1 MNKKF
6 STLMA
11 LALLAGSLPVA
22 AQVCPQDGEIPYRTR
37 MVNAASLDAGFQ
49 NVYEINE
56 DYWYQLQVDA
66 ASANTDPS
74 ATGVYVLTAERDY
87 STGKVYL
94 TYRKVEDAALTHSL
108 WKIVKSPVEVNG
120 RRFYFEN
127 KETGFKLTFD
137 HQNAL
142 QVKGGTVTI
151 APNNAN
157 ANWEFLKDGLMD
169 GCNSWWDLYTTDTQS
184 SKFEYSRV
192 YSYFH
197 NADSVMY
204 LASADKLGVTMAD
217 KERAGVE
224 GSYQNSNV
232 VVVVKDS
239 KANAGD
245 YANKA
250 KLALKVKP
258 VMAGAKVLSAAEI
271 NTMIDAD
278 GSLLSFGANNSNHIK
293 WYDEWDDTINGK
305 NVGNETKFTLLKPDT
320 KEALAVYDNP
330 FDVTFVAESS
340 PYKDNLDRTKYD
352 AAVNSGLKNTIDENV
367 FAGYDILLREK
378 NPVEVNGD
386 EWYKYL
392 TVSEYLYDGI
402 PEGTYS
408 PLRVE
413 TNWYAKIKYA
423 IDANSDPANNT
434 RVYTKT
440 AEGSTANFPDPLE
453 ARYHWKVTYYPS
465 QDSVV
470 FEPLNAS
477 RMSHYEYGKKLPF
490 EKTHL
495 ANAWTNDYVNT
506 VNEAKAYDKYF
517 VEDDLDATNNH
528 TYNYMY
534 NKAAGVPV
542 ALSAVHFAIGGDETA
557 FVTVSVPHD
566 GNGNPIEATLGKY
579 AAECKFSNTGYPTF
593 SQGPNAANNPAY
605 VTNVLPGVEAKEEYH
620 ANMRLLVRFNH
631 TYTPLI
637 RGTQENGVY
646 FINLVTGI
654 ANNKYTE
661 KRVNGSY
668 LVADMAGH
676 VVYDVLDKGE
686 QDFTH
691 MPATQWVVERYG
703 CEEKGGVNENTV
715 PTVRIYNREFTNLAF
730 EGQLYVDKD
739 DKENFYIINH
749 RRYSWNHNNEEVSNH
764 HLDTK
769 FSCSDTIKFTKI
781 EANTLGYLNL
791 DSIARMDKFYQL
803 QHIYDKNGGLM
814 LGTDETNV
822 LKLMES
828 ETVGFEF
835 FSVKVPDFTQRT
847 YKELNQATGEI
858 ETKDGYLYDAILTDS
873 VKYGKTSD
881 KAQAPQLYKSFYKI
895 KVKDK
900 NQIDNDHLFIAFDNQ
915 HNYVIANEADIAA
928 GKNGLAFAVFQ
939 VKENNCINGLHY
951 YALVNTTNYDFYPT
965 FVNKDIK
972 VVKNLR
978 KSTDSE
984 GREFFFLSAK
994 ETGDASK
1001 NIVFDEDKDQI
1012 VFAVRNDRQFTGKLG
1027 ISAINRTAKLDD
1039 LCGTISDV
1047 FAVVAGDRPVYAT
1060 IANEFVNNDKKAL
1073 DIYTIERQ
1081 GNESLFEDSSSKEA
1095 QHWGMNYLGAENMS
1109 KPTKNEGFYIDA
1121 VAKSMG
1127 TRMPQYLLAV
1137 AADSVPAYTYCNVTI
1152 DDRVNHGIN
1161 HPCGHGEWFPGYV
1174 EGRFLINFNDSVQS
1188 ALIDKVT
1195 NADKFKSDNY
1205 TRLGFVEAVHRGDNL
1220 YVLKY
1225 PYTLE
1230 SIKLVSTDKSEN
1242 GKKYI
1247 NPLYLSEDSLGKVYD
1262 IVPLDGKHN
1271 NAVFSFRNTGD
1282 DEGSFL
1288 IESNDSANKDGK
1300 PHQEFSGVGSF
1311 AGAWIKIHNNVPVLA
1326 KYYNKDGNHNTGDYT
1341 DDWVAAGD
1349 KTDDN
1354 ITGEFINQGARFL
1367 FRGIDKDSEATA
1379 NEEIAT
1385 SSVIVAGVDG
1395 AVVVKGAEGKNVIV
1409 STILGK
1415 VVANET
1421 VSSDNATIAAP
1432 QGVVVV
1438 SVDGE
1443 SFKVVVK

>member
-11 LALLAGSLPVA
+11 LALLAGSFPVA

-37 MVNAASLDAGFQ
+37 MVNAAAFDEGFSG
-49 NVYEINE
+49 VKEINE
-56 DYWYQLQVDA
+56 NYWYQLEVDYT
-66 ASANTDPS
+66 SANAS
-74 ATGVYVLTAERDY
+74 EQASGKYVLTAERDY

-142 QVKGGTVTI
+142 QVNSSGAVDPAAK
-151 APNNAN
+151 AN
-157 ANWEFLKDGLMD
+157 ANWKFLQDGLMD

-184 SKFEYSRV
+184 SEFDYSRV

-204 LASADKLGVTMAD
+204 LASADKLSSITITDSD
-217 KERAGVE
+217 KKRAGVDKNL
-224 GSYQNSNV
+224 YDNSNV

-245 YANKA
+245 YAQKA
-250 KLALKVKP
+250 NLALKIKP
-258 VMAGAKVLSAAEI
+258 VVAGAKVLSAAEI

-278 GSLLSFGANNSNHIK
+278 GSFLSFPGWIRNYS
-293 WYDEWDDTINGK
+293 EWADAENGDK
-305 NVGNETKFTLLKPDT
+305 KGNKAKFTVINPETGAALNLATNPLGNTFEAENSPYYDLLKR
-320 KEALAVYDNP
+320 ENYAASASWSGSNNP
-330 FDVTFVAESS
+330 AN
-340 PYKDNLDRTKYD
+340 YY
-352 AAVNSGLKNTIDENV
+352 
-367 FAGYDILLREK
+367 AGYDVLLKVKDPKEINGEK
-378 NPVEVNGD
+378 
-386 EWYKYL
+386 YYQYL
-392 TVSEYLYDGI
+392 TVSEKMYDGI
-402 PEGTYS
+402 AIGNYTGLEVKTDYYAYIDYDGTQGS
-408 PLRVE
+408 SNVDK
-413 TNWYAKIKYA
+413 NK
-423 IDANSDPANNT
+423 
-434 RVYTKT
+434 RVYINKADKSVDTP
-440 AEGSTANFPDPLE
+440 NWPDALE
-453 ARYHWKVTYYPS
+453 ARYHWKVTYYPTN
-465 QDSVV
+465 DSLV

-477 RMSHYEYGKKLPF
+477 RMSQAEYSENLNI
-490 EKTHL
+490 ENTHL
-495 ANAWTNDYVNT
+495 ANASSEYYFNT
-506 VNEAKAYDKYF
+506 VNEGLDYVSGWETNPNAK
-517 VEDDLDATNNH
+517 N
-528 TYNYMY
+528 YNAMY
-534 NKAAGVPV
+534 EKAEGVPV
-542 ALSAVHFAIGGDETA
+542 ALYAMNFSDPADNKAVL
-557 FVTVSVPHD
+557 TVGVAD
-566 GNGNPIEATLGKY
+566 GKGVDATNSDY
-579 AAECKFSNTGYPTF
+579 AAVCKFNKTVYETKTG
-593 SQGPNAANNPAY
+593 AAQTNPAY
-605 VTNVLPGVEAKEEYH
+605 VTNGTVDYQAAMNLRVKFDH
-620 ANMRLLVRFNH
+620 D
-631 TYTPLI
+631 YTALI
-637 RGTQENGVY
+637 RGSQENGVY
-646 FINLVTGI
+646 FVNLVTGV
-654 ANNKYTE
+654 NSNKYTE

-676 VVYDVLDKGE
+676 VVYDVLDEGE

-703 CEEKGGVNENTV
+703 CEETGGVNVNEA
-715 PTVRIYNREFTNLAF
+715 PTVRVYNREFRDLAF

-739 DKENFYIINH
+739 NKDNFYIINH
-749 RRYSWNHNNEEVSNH
+749 RDYSWNNNNEEVSNH

-791 DSIARMDKFYQL
+791 DSVARAENYYQL
-803 QHIYDKNGGLM
+803 QHIYNKNGGLM

-822 LKLMES
+822 LKLMET

-835 FSVKVPDFTQRT
+835 FTVKVPDFSQLT
-847 YKELNQATGEI
+847 YEEFNTATGKTEVKKGNMY
-858 ETKDGYLYDAILTDS
+858 TATLSDS
-873 VKYGKTSD
+873 VKYGLTSE
-881 KAQAPQLYKSFYKI
+881 KANAPQLYKSFYKI

-915 HNYVIANEADIAA
+915 HNYVIAKESDIAA
-928 GKNGLAFAVFQ
+928 GKDGLAFAVFQ

-951 YALVNTTNYDFYPT
+951 YALVNTTNYDFYYT
-965 FVNKDIK
+965 FANKDLK
-972 VVKNLR
+972 VVNNLR
-978 KSTDSE
+978 KGYTPELGDFYFLKKGDNYKVSE
-984 GREFFFLSAK
+984 GEYTAYNEK
-994 ETGDASK
+994 DG
-1001 NIVFDEDKDQI
+1001 DQI
-1012 VFAVRNDRQFTGKLG
+1012 VFTLKNDNQFTGKLG
-1027 ISAINRTAKLDD
+1027 ISSVNMTAKFDD

-1047 FAVVAGDRPVYAT
+1047 FAVVSASRPVYAT
-1060 IANEFVNNDKKAL
+1060 LADEYVNNSNKAIDL
-1073 DIYTIERQ
+1073 RTIERQ
-1081 GNESLFEDSSSKEA
+1081 GNESLFEDSSSNEA
-1095 QHWGMNYLGAENMS
+1095 KRWSMNYLGAENMTL
-1109 KPTKNEGFYIDA
+1109 PTNNEGFYVDA
-1121 VAKSMG
+1121 VAKSMN

-1161 HPCGHGEWFPGYV
+1161 HSCGHGEWFPGYV
-1174 EGRFLINFNDSVQS
+1174 EGRFLVNFNDSIQS

-1205 TRLGFVEAVHRGDNL
+1205 TRLGFVEAVHRGDSL

-1230 SIKLVSTDKSEN
+1230 SIKEASKDASEN
-1242 GKKYI
+1242 GKMYI
-1247 NPLYLSEDSLGKVYD
+1247 NPLFLSEDSLGKVYD

-1282 DEGSFL
+1282 AEGSFL
-1288 IESNDSANKDGK
+1288 IESNDAANKDGK
-1300 PHQEFSGVGSF
+1300 PYSLYSAVGSY

-1326 KYYNKDGNHNTGDYT
+1326 KYYNDNGSHNTGDFT
-1341 DDWVAAGD
+1341 DDWVAQGD

-1354 ITGEFINQGARFL
+1354 TTGEFINQGARFV
-1367 FRGIDKDSEATA
+1367 FNAIDKDSQATA
-1379 NEEIAT
+1379 NETIAA
-1385 SSVIVAGVDG
+1385 SSVIVAGQDG

-1415 VVANET
+1415 VVANEVLT
-1421 VSSDNATIAAP
+1421 SDNAQIAAP

>member
-37 MVNAASLDAGFQ
+37 MVNAAALDNGFSG
-49 NVYEINE
+49 VKEINE
-56 DYWYQLQVDA
+56 NYWYQLQVEVDD
-66 ASANTDPS
+66 SNLDKGS
-74 ATGVYVLTAERDY
+74 IHVLTAERDY

-94 TYRKVEDAALTHSL
+94 TYRKVEDAVLTHSL
-108 WKIVKSPVEVNG
+108 WRIKKNPVEVNG
-120 RRFYFEN
+120 RRFSFVN
-127 KETGFKLTFD
+127 KETGFELTFD

-142 QVKGGTVTI
+142 QVNTSGVVDPAAK
-151 APNNAN
+151 AN
-157 ANWEFLKDGLMD
+157 ANWKFLQDGLMD

-184 SKFEYSRV
+184 SEFDYSRV

-204 LASADKLGVTMAD
+204 LASAAKLSSVSIDLAD
-217 KERAGVE
+217 KARAGVST
-224 GSYQNSNV
+224 SYDNSNV

-245 YANKA
+245 YAKNA
-250 KLALKVKP
+250 NLALKVKP
-258 VMAGAKVLSAAEI
+258 VVAGAKVLSAAEI

-278 GSLLSFGANNSNHIK
+278 GSFLSFPGWIRNYSKWTDAVAGDKKGDEAKFTVINPETGAALNLATNPLGNTFEAENSPYYDLLKRENYDGATTAWTGTNSNA
-293 WYDEWDDTINGK
+293 Y
-305 NVGNETKFTLLKPDT
+305 
-320 KEALAVYDNP
+320 
-330 FDVTFVAESS
+330 
-340 PYKDNLDRTKYD
+340 
-352 AAVNSGLKNTIDENV
+352 
-367 FAGYDILLREK
+367 AGYDVLLKVKDPKEI
-378 NPVEVNGD
+378 NGD
-386 EWYKYL
+386 KYYQYL
-392 TVSEYLYDGI
+392 TVSEKMYDGI
-402 PEGTYS
+402 AIGNYTGLEVKTDY
-408 PLRVE
+408 
-413 TNWYAKIKYA
+413 YAY
-423 IDANSDPANNT
+423 IDYDGSQGSSNVDKNK
-434 RVYTKT
+434 RVYIDKAAKSGDTP
-440 AEGSTANFPDPLE
+440 NWPDALE
-453 ARYHWKVTYYPS
+453 ARYHWKVTYYPTN
-465 QDSVV
+465 DSLV

-477 RMSHYEYGKKLPF
+477 RMSQAEYSENLNI
-490 EKTHL
+490 ENTHL
-495 ANAWTNDYVNT
+495 ANASSEYYFNT
-506 VNEAKAYDKYF
+506 VNEGLDYVSGWESDPNNNNFNAMYEKA
-517 VEDDLDATNNH
+517 E
-528 TYNYMY
+528 
-534 NKAAGVPV
+534 GVPV
-542 ALSAVHFAIGGDETA
+542 ALYAMNFSDPADNKAVL
-557 FVTVSVPHD
+557 TVGVAD
-566 GNGNPIEATLGKY
+566 GKGVDATNPDY
-579 AAECKFSNTGYPTF
+579 AAACKFDGTAYQTKTGGAKT
-593 SQGPNAANNPAY
+593 NPAY
-605 VTNVLPGVEAKEEYH
+605 VTNGKVDYQADMNLRVK
-620 ANMRLLVRFNH
+620 FNH
-631 TYTPLI
+631 DYTALI
-637 RGTQENGVY
+637 RATQENGVY
-646 FINLVTGI
+646 FVNLVTGI
-654 ANNKYTE
+654 NSNKYTE

-676 VVYDVLDKGE
+676 VVYDVLDEGE

-703 CEEKGGVNENTV
+703 CDETEGVNVNEA
-715 PTVRIYNREFTNLAF
+715 PTVRIYNREFEDLAF

-739 DKENFYIINH
+739 NKDNFYIINH
-749 RRYSWNHNNEEVSNH
+749 KEYSWNNNNEEVSNH
-764 HLDTK
+764 HAYDW

-791 DSIARMDKFYQL
+791 NEEDRQEKFYQF

-835 FSVKVPDFTQRT
+835 FSVKVPDFTQQT
-847 YKELNQATGEI
+847 YEELNQATGEI
-858 ETKDGYLYDAILTDS
+858 ETKDGYLYDATLSDS
-873 VKYGKTSD
+873 VKYGKTSV
-881 KAQAPQLYKSFYKI
+881 KADAPQLYKSFYKV

-965 FVNKDIK
+965 FVNQDVK

-978 KSTDSE
+978 KAKDTNGFD
-984 GREFFFLSAK
+984 FYFLSAK

-1001 NIVFDEDKDQI
+1001 PIAFEEGKDQI

-1047 FAVVAGDRPVYAT
+1047 FAVVAGDRPLYAT
-1060 IANEFVNNDKKAL
+1060 IADEYVNNDKKAL
-1073 DIYTIERQ
+1073 DIRTIERQ
-1081 GNESLFEDSSSKEA
+1081 GDESLFEDSSSKEA
-1095 QHWGMNYLGAENMS
+1095 QRWGMNYLGAENMS
-1109 KPTKNEGFYIDA
+1109 KPTSNEGFYIDA

-1161 HPCGHGEWFPGYV
+1161 HSCGHGEWFPGYV

-1205 TRLGFVEAVHRGDNL
+1205 TRLGFVEAVHRGDSL

-1225 PYTLE
+1225 PYTLA
-1230 SIKLVSTDKSEN
+1230 SIKEEAKDGS
-1242 GKKYI
+1242 GKLFI
-1247 NPLYLSEDSLGKVYD
+1247 NPLFLSEDSLGKVYD

-1282 DEGSFL
+1282 AEGENGESSFL
-1288 IESNDSANKDGK
+1288 IESNDAPNKADGT
-1300 PHQEFSGVGSF
+1300 PQSYYSGVGSF

-1326 KYYNKDGNHNTGDYT
+1326 KYYSENGNHNTGDFT
-1341 DDWVAAGD
+1341 DDWVQQGD
-1349 KTDDN
+1349 ITEDN
-1354 ITGEFINQGARFL
+1354 TTGEFINQGARFT
-1367 FRGIDKDSEATA
+1367 FNDINKDSEATA

-1385 SSVIVAGVDG
+1385 SSVVVAGTNG

-1415 VVANET
+1415 VVANEV

-1432 QGVVVV
+1432 AGVVVV

>member
-22 AQVCPQDGEIPYRTR
+22 AQYCPQDGEIPYHTR

-49 NVYEINE
+49 NVYEING
-56 DYWYQLQVDA
+56 DYWYQLQVEPT
-66 ASANTDPS
+66 SANDIE
-74 ATGVYVLTAERDY
+74 AAKGDVYVLTAERDY

-204 LASADKLGVTMAD
+204 LASAGKLGVTMTG

-278 GSLLSFGANNSNHIK
+278 GSFLSFGANGSNHIK
-293 WYDEWDDTINGK
+293 KYDEWKDAIDGNAGK
-305 NVGNETKFTLLKPDT
+305 ETKFTLLKPDT
-320 KEALAVYDNP
+320 KEALTVYENP
-330 FDVTFVAESS
+330 FDVTFVAEES
-340 PYKDNLDRTKYD
+340 PYEENLDRANYGEAVDGLDAIVENKY
-352 AAVNSGLKNTIDENV
+352 
-367 FAGYDILLREK
+367 AGYDILLREK
-378 NPVEVNGD
+378 EPVKVNGE
-386 EWYKYL
+386 EWFKYL

-408 PLRVE
+408 PLKII
-413 TNWYAKIKYA
+413 TDWYAKIAYKEFGG
-423 IDANSDPANNT
+423 DPANNKRT
-434 RVYTKT
+434 YTQRAKGT
-440 AEGSTANFPDPLE
+440 TNNYPDPLE

-477 RMSHYEYGKKLPF
+477 RMSHAEYGGKLPF

-495 ANAWTNDYVNT
+495 ANAWTSDYVNT
-506 VNEAKAYDKYF
+506 VNSAKAYDGSYNGQK
-517 VEDDLDATNNH
+517 E
-528 TYNYMY
+528 YNYMY
-534 NKAAGVPV
+534 NKAVGVPV
-542 ALSAVHFAIGGDETA
+542 ALSAVNFAIGGDETA

-566 GNGNPIEATLGKY
+566 GNGNPIEAALDKY
-579 AAECKFSNTGYPTF
+579 AAKCKFSNTGYPTF

-631 TYTPLI
+631 KYTPLI

-646 FINLVTGI
+646 FVNLVTGI
-654 ANNKYTE
+654 NSNKYTE

-676 VVYDVLDKGE
+676 VVYDVLDEGE

-703 CEEKGGVNENTV
+703 CDETEGVNVNEA
-715 PTVRIYNREFTNLAF
+715 PTVRIYNREFEDLAF

-749 RRYSWNHNNEEVSNH
+749 RRYSRNHNNEEVSNH

-791 DSIARMDKFYQL
+791 NEEDRQEKFYQF

-835 FSVKVPDFTQRT
+835 FSVKVPDFTAAT
-847 YKELNQATGEI
+847 YSVMNSATGAI
-858 ETKDGYLYDAILTDS
+858 EEKKGNLFTAILSDS
-873 VKYGKTSD
+873 VKYGKASD

-900 NQIDNDHLFIAFDNQ
+900 NQIDNDHLFIALDNQ

-951 YALVNTTNYDFYPT
+951 YALVNTTNYDFHYT
-965 FVNKDIK
+965 FADKDLKVVNNLRYDVEKDIYFLKKGDDNK
-972 VVKNLR
+972 V
-978 KSTDSE
+978 SGESFSYAD
-984 GREFFFLSAK
+984 
-994 ETGDASK
+994 GDR
-1001 NIVFDEDKDQI
+1001 I
-1012 VFAVRNDRQFTGKLG
+1012 VFAKKNDRQFTGKLG

-1047 FAVVAGDRPVYAT
+1047 FAVVSTDRPLYAT
-1060 IANEFVNNDKKAL
+1060 IASEYVNNNKKAIDL
-1073 DIYTIERQ
+1073 RTIERQ

-1095 QHWGMNYLGAENMS
+1095 QRWSMNYLGAENMS
-1109 KPTKNEGFYIDA
+1109 KPTKNEGFYVDA

-1137 AADSVPAYTYCNVTI
+1137 AADSVPAYTYCDCDIHDVK
-1152 DDRVNHGIN
+1152 HGIN
-1161 HPCGHGEWFPGYV
+1161 SDCAHSEAYAGYV
-1174 EGRFLINFNDSVQS
+1174 SGRFLVNFNDSVQ
-1188 ALIDKVT
+1188 AAKIDKVT
-1195 NADKFKSDNY
+1195 NADKFTSDNY
-1205 TRLGFVEAVHRGDNL
+1205 TRLGFVEAVHRGDYL
-1220 YVLKY
+1220 YVLKA
-1225 PYTLE
+1225 PYTLDM
-1230 SIKLVSTDKSEN
+1230 IKEEAQDGSGMKI
-1242 GKKYI
+1242 I

-1282 DEGSFL
+1282 DEGENGESSFL

-1300 PHQEFSGVGSF
+1300 PYSEFSGVGSF

-1354 ITGEFINQGARFL
+1354 VTGEFINQGARFT
-1367 FRGIDKDSEATA
+1367 FNDINKDSEATA

>member
-22 AQVCPQDGEIPYRTR
+22 AQYCPQDGEIPYHTR

-49 NVYEINE
+49 NVYEING
-56 DYWYQLQVDA
+56 DYWYQLQVEPT
-66 ASANTDPS
+66 SANDIE
-74 ATGVYVLTAERDY
+74 AAKEDVYVLTAERDY

-184 SKFEYSRV
+184 SEFKYSRV

-204 LASADKLGVTMAD
+204 LASAAKLSSVSIDLAD
-217 KERAGVE
+217 KAKAGVST
-224 GSYQNSNV
+224 SYDNSNV

-245 YANKA
+245 YAKNA
-250 KLALKVKP
+250 NLALKVKP
-258 VMAGAKVLSAAEI
+258 VVAGAKVLSAAEI

-278 GSLLSFGANNSNHIK
+278 GSFLSFPGWIRNYSKWTDAVAGDKKGDEAKFTVINPETGAALNLATNPLGNTFEAENSPYYDLLKRENYDGATTAWTGTNSNA
-293 WYDEWDDTINGK
+293 Y
-305 NVGNETKFTLLKPDT
+305 
-320 KEALAVYDNP
+320 
-330 FDVTFVAESS
+330 
-340 PYKDNLDRTKYD
+340 
-352 AAVNSGLKNTIDENV
+352 
-367 FAGYDILLREK
+367 AGYDVLLKVKDPKEI
-378 NPVEVNGD
+378 NGD
-386 EWYKYL
+386 KYYQYL
-392 TVSEYLYDGI
+392 TVSEKMYDGI
-402 PEGTYS
+402 AIGNYTGLEVKTDY
-408 PLRVE
+408 
-413 TNWYAKIKYA
+413 YAY
-423 IDANSDPANNT
+423 IDYDGSQGSSNVDKNK
-434 RVYTKT
+434 RVYIDKAAKSGDTP
-440 AEGSTANFPDPLE
+440 NWPDALE
-453 ARYHWKVTYYPS
+453 ARYHWKVTYYPTN
-465 QDSVV
+465 DSLV

-477 RMSHYEYGKKLPF
+477 RMSQPEYSNGLKI
-490 EKTHL
+490 ENTHL
-495 ANAWTNDYVNT
+495 ANASSAYYYNTINEGKDYEGTWETNP
-506 VNEAKAYDKYF
+506 NEFNAMYEKAVD
-517 VEDDLDATNNH
+517 
-528 TYNYMY
+528 
-534 NKAAGVPV
+534 VPV
-542 ALSAVHFAIGGDETA
+542 ALYAMNFSDPADNKAVL
-557 FVTVSVPHD
+557 TVGVAD
-566 GNGNPIEATLGKY
+566 GKGVDATNRGY
-579 AAECKFSNTGYPTF
+579 AAACKFDGTAYQTKTGGAKT
-593 SQGPNAANNPAY
+593 NPAY
-605 VTNVLPGVEAKEEYH
+605 VTNGEVDYQADMNLRVK
-620 ANMRLLVRFNH
+620 FNH
-631 TYTPLI
+631 DYTALI

-646 FINLVTGI
+646 FVNLVTGI
-654 ANNKYTE
+654 NSNKYTE

-676 VVYDVLDKGE
+676 VVYDVLDEGE

-703 CEEKGGVNENTV
+703 CDETEGVNVNEA
-715 PTVRIYNREFTNLAF
+715 PTVRIYNREFEDLAF

-739 DKENFYIINH
+739 NKDNFYIINH
-749 RRYSWNHNNEEVSNH
+749 QDYSRNNDDEEVSNH
-764 HLDTK
+764 HLDTQ

-781 EANTLGYLNL
+781 VANTLGYLNL
-791 DSIARMDKFYQL
+791 DSIARMEKFYQF

-835 FSVKVPDFTQRT
+835 FSVKVPDFTAAT
-847 YKELNQATGEI
+847 YSVMNSATGAI
-858 ETKDGYLYDAILTDS
+858 EEKKGNLFTAILSDS
-873 VKYGKTSD
+873 VKYGKASD

-900 NQIDNDHLFIAFDNQ
+900 NQIDNDHLFIALDNQ

-951 YALVNTTNYDFYPT
+951 YALVNTTNYDFHYT
-965 FVNKDIK
+965 FADKDLK
-972 VVKNLR
+972 VVNNLR
-978 KSTDSE
+978 YDVE
-984 GREFFFLSAK
+984 NDIYFLK
-994 ETGDASK
+994 KGDDNKVSGESFSYADGDR
-1001 NIVFDEDKDQI
+1001 IVFMKK
-1012 VFAVRNDRQFTGKLG
+1012 NDRQFTGKLG

-1047 FAVVAGDRPVYAT
+1047 FAVVSTDRPLYAT
-1060 IANEFVNNDKKAL
+1060 IASEYVNKDKKAL

-1095 QHWGMNYLGAENMS
+1095 QRWGMNYLGAENMN
-1109 KPTKNEGFYIDA
+1109 KPTKNEGFYVDA

-1161 HPCGHGEWFPGYV
+1161 HSCGHGEWFPGYV
-1174 EGRFLINFNDSVQS
+1174 EGRFLINFNDSVQ
-1188 ALIDKVT
+1188 AAKIDKVT

-1205 TRLGFVEAVHRGDNL
+1205 TRLGFVEAVHRGDSL

-1225 PYTLE
+1225 PYTLD

-1247 NPLYLSEDSLGKVYD
+1247 DPTKLAEDQKGKIYD

-1300 PHQEFSGVGSF
+1300 PHSEFSGIGSF

-1326 KYYNKDGNHNTGDYT
+1326 KYYNNDGNHNTGDFT

-1354 ITGEFINQGARFL
+1354 VTGEFINQGARFK
-1367 FRGIDKDSEATA
+1367 FKDIDKDSGATA

-1415 VVANET
+1415 VVANEVLT
-1421 VSSDNATIAAP
+1421 SDNATIAAP

>member
-22 AQVCPQDGEIPYRTR
+22 AQDCPQDGEIPYRTR

-142 QVKGGTVTI
+142 QVKGGTVSI
-151 APNNAN
+151 AANKAN
-157 ANWEFLKDGLMD
+157 ANWEFLEDGLMD

-192 YSYFH
+192 YSYFL

-204 LASADKLGVTMAD
+204 LASADKLGVTMTG

-239 KANAGD
+239 KTNAGD

-250 KLALKVKP
+250 ELALKVKP
-258 VMAGAKVLSAAEI
+258 VIAGAKVLSAAEI

-278 GSLLSFGANNSNHIK
+278 GSFLSFGANASNHIK
-293 WYDEWDDTINGK
+293 LYDEWADAANEKNRGK
-305 NVGNETKFTLLKPDT
+305 ETKFTLLKPDT

-330 FDVTFVAESS
+330 FDVTFVAEES
-340 PYKDNLDRTKYD
+340 PYEKNLNRANYGT
-352 AAVNSGLKNTIDENV
+352 AADGLDVIVKNQY
-367 FAGYDILLREK
+367 AGYDILLREK
-378 NPVEVNGD
+378 DPVKVNGE
-386 EWYKYL
+386 EWFKYL

-408 PLRVE
+408 PLKII
-413 TNWYAKIKYA
+413 TDWYAKIAYK
-423 IDANSDPANNT
+423 NFGGDPADNKRT
-434 RVYTKT
+434 YTQK
-440 AEGSTANFPDPLE
+440 AEGTANKYPDPLE

-477 RMSHYEYGKKLPF
+477 RMSHAEYGGKLPF

-495 ANAWTNDYVNT
+495 ANAWTSNYVNT
-506 VNEAKAYDKYF
+506 VNSAKAYDISYSGQK
-517 VEDDLDATNNH
+517 E
-528 TYNYMY
+528 YNYMY

-542 ALSAVHFAIGGDETA
+542 ALSAVNFAIGGDETA

-566 GNGNPIEATLGKY
+566 GNGNPIEAALEKY
-579 AAECKFSNTGYPTF
+579 AAKCKFSNTGYATF

-605 VTNVLPGVEAKEEYH
+605 VTNVLPGVEDKEEYH

-646 FINLVTGI
+646 FVNLVTGI
-654 ANNKYTE
+654 NSNKYTE

-676 VVYDVLDKGE
+676 VVYDVLDEGE

-703 CEEKGGVNENTV
+703 CEETEGVNVNEA

-739 DKENFYIINH
+739 NKDNFYIINH
-749 RRYSWNHNNEEVSNH
+749 ERYSENHNNEEVSNH
-764 HLDTK
+764 HLDKK

-791 DSIARMDKFYQL
+791 NEEDRQEKFYQF

-835 FSVKVPDFTQRT
+835 FSVKVPDFTAAT
-847 YKELNQATGEI
+847 YSVMNPATGAIKEKKGNLF
-858 ETKDGYLYDAILTDS
+858 TAILSDS
-873 VKYGKTSD
+873 VKYGKASD

-951 YALVNTTNYDFYPT
+951 YALVNTTNYDFHYT
-965 FVNKDIK
+965 FADKGLKVVNNLRYDAGKDIYFLKKGDDNK
-972 VVKNLR
+972 VSDVSFSYAN
-978 KSTDSE
+978 
-984 GREFFFLSAK
+984 G
-994 ETGDASK
+994 
-1001 NIVFDEDKDQI
+1001 DQI
-1012 VFAVRNDRQFTGKLG
+1012 VFAKKDDRQFTGKLG

-1047 FAVVAGDRPVYAT
+1047 FAVVSTDRPLYAT
-1060 IANEFVNNDKKAL
+1060 IASEYVNNNKKAIDL
-1073 DIYTIERQ
+1073 RTIERQ

-1095 QHWGMNYLGAENMS
+1095 QRWSMNYLGAENMS
-1109 KPTKNEGFYIDA
+1109 KPTKNEGFYVDFVQA
-1121 VAKSMG
+1121 SKDS
-1127 TRMPQYLLAV
+1127 RMPQYMFVV
-1137 AADSVPAYTYCNVTI
+1137 AADSVPAYTYCDCDIHDVK
-1152 DDRVNHGIN
+1152 HGIN
-1161 HPCGHGEWFPGYV
+1161 SDCGHSENYAGYV
-1174 EGRFLINFNDSVQS
+1174 AGRFLVNFNDSVK
-1188 ALIDKVT
+1188 AAIDKLIPGV
-1195 NADKFKSDNY
+1195 DKFAFDNY

-1220 YVLKY
+1220 YVLKA

-1230 SIKLVSTDKSEN
+1230 SLKEAFVDPADN
-1242 GKKYI
+1242 GKMFI

-1271 NAVFSFRNTGD
+1271 NVAFALRNTED
-1282 DEGSFL
+1282 AEGSFV
-1288 IESNDSANKDGK
+1288 IESNDMYNNPKTGLPQSKYSK
-1300 PHQEFSGVGSF
+1300 IGSF

-1326 KYYNKDGNHNTGDYT
+1326 KFYDKNGDHNTGDTT
-1341 DDWVAAGD
+1341 DSWLNMGDWAPVANGD
-1349 KTDDN
+1349 
-1354 ITGEFINQGARFL
+1354 EVINQAARFT
-1367 FRGIDKDSEATA
+1367 FNAIDKDANATA
-1379 NEEIAT
+1379 NETISAGN
-1385 SSVIVAGVDG
+1385 VVVAGTNG

-1415 VVANET
+1415 VVANEV

>member
-22 AQVCPQDGEIPYRTR
+22 AQYCPQDGEIPYHTR

-49 NVYEINE
+49 NVYEING
-56 DYWYQLQVDA
+56 DYWYQLQVEPT
-66 ASANTDPS
+66 SANDIE
-74 ATGVYVLTAERDY
+74 AAKGDVYVLTAERDY

-204 LASADKLGVTMAD
+204 LASAGKLGVTMTG

-278 GSLLSFGANNSNHIK
+278 GSFLSFGANGSNHIK
-293 WYDEWDDTINGK
+293 KYDEWKDAIDGNAGK
-305 NVGNETKFTLLKPDT
+305 ETKFTLLKPDT
-320 KEALAVYDNP
+320 KEALTVYENP
-330 FDVTFVAESS
+330 FDVTFVAEES
-340 PYKDNLDRTKYD
+340 PYEENLDRANYGEAVDGLDAIVENKY
-352 AAVNSGLKNTIDENV
+352 
-367 FAGYDILLREK
+367 AGYDILLREK
-378 NPVEVNGD
+378 EPVKVNGE
-386 EWYKYL
+386 EWFKYL

-408 PLRVE
+408 PLKII
-413 TNWYAKIKYA
+413 TDWYAKIAYKEFGG
-423 IDANSDPANNT
+423 DPANNKRT
-434 RVYTKT
+434 YTQRAKGT
-440 AEGSTANFPDPLE
+440 TNNYPDPLE

-477 RMSHYEYGKKLPF
+477 RMSHAEYGGKLPF

-495 ANAWTNDYVNT
+495 ANAWTSDYVNT
-506 VNEAKAYDKYF
+506 VNSAKAYDGSYNGQK
-517 VEDDLDATNNH
+517 E
-528 TYNYMY
+528 YNYMY
-534 NKAAGVPV
+534 NKAVGVPV
-542 ALSAVHFAIGGDETA
+542 ALSAVNFAIGGDETA

-566 GNGNPIEATLGKY
+566 GNGNPIEAALDKY
-579 AAECKFSNTGYPTF
+579 AAKCKFSNTGYPTF

-631 TYTPLI
+631 KYTPLI

-646 FINLVTGI
+646 FVNLVTGI
-654 ANNKYTE
+654 NSNKYTE

-676 VVYDVLDKGE
+676 VVYDVLDEGE

-703 CEEKGGVNENTV
+703 CDETEGVNVNEA
-715 PTVRIYNREFTNLAF
+715 PTVRIYNREFEDLAF

-749 RRYSWNHNNEEVSNH
+749 RRYSRNHNNEEVSNH

-791 DSIARMDKFYQL
+791 NEEDRQEKFYQF

-835 FSVKVPDFTQRT
+835 FSVKVPDFTAAT
-847 YKELNQATGEI
+847 YSVMNSATGAI
-858 ETKDGYLYDAILTDS
+858 EEKKGNLFTAILSDS
-873 VKYGKTSD
+873 VKYGKASD

-900 NQIDNDHLFIAFDNQ
+900 NQIDNDHLFIALDNQ

-951 YALVNTTNYDFYPT
+951 YALVNTTNYDFHYT
-965 FVNKDIK
+965 FADKDLKVVNNLRYDVEKDIYFLKKGDDNK
-972 VVKNLR
+972 V
-978 KSTDSE
+978 SGESFSYAD
-984 GREFFFLSAK
+984 
-994 ETGDASK
+994 GDR
-1001 NIVFDEDKDQI
+1001 I
-1012 VFAVRNDRQFTGKLG
+1012 VFAKKNDRQFTGKLG

-1047 FAVVAGDRPVYAT
+1047 FAVVSTDRPLYAT
-1060 IANEFVNNDKKAL
+1060 IASEYVNNNKKAIDL
-1073 DIYTIERQ
+1073 RTIERQ

-1095 QHWGMNYLGAENMS
+1095 QRWSMNYLGAENMS
-1109 KPTKNEGFYIDA
+1109 KPTKNEGFYVDA

-1137 AADSVPAYTYCNVTI
+1137 AADSVPAYTYCDCDIHDVK
-1152 DDRVNHGIN
+1152 HGIN
-1161 HPCGHGEWFPGYV
+1161 SDCAHSEAYAGYV
-1174 EGRFLINFNDSVQS
+1174 SGRFLVNFNDSVQ
-1188 ALIDKVT
+1188 AAKIDKVT
-1195 NADKFKSDNY
+1195 NADKFTSDNY
-1205 TRLGFVEAVHRGDNL
+1205 TRLGFVEAVHRGDYL
-1220 YVLKY
+1220 YVLKA
-1225 PYTLE
+1225 PYTLDM
-1230 SIKLVSTDKSEN
+1230 IKEEAQDGSGMKI
-1242 GKKYI
+1242 I

-1282 DEGSFL
+1282 DEGENGESSFL

-1300 PHQEFSGVGSF
+1300 PYSEFSGVGSF

-1354 ITGEFINQGARFL
+1354 VTGEFINQGARFT
-1367 FRGIDKDSEATA
+1367 FNDINKDSEATA

-1415 VVANET
+1415 VVANEV

>member
-37 MVNAASLDAGFQ
+37 MVNAAAFDEGFSG
-49 NVYEINE
+49 VKEINE
-56 DYWYQLQVDA
+56 NYWYQLEVDY
-66 ASANTDPS
+66 ASANASDQ
-74 ATGVYVLTAERDY
+74 ATGNYVLTAERDY

-94 TYRKVEDAALTHSL
+94 TYRKVEDAVLTHSL

-184 SKFEYSRV
+184 SEFDYSRV

-204 LASADKLGVTMAD
+204 LASADKLSSITITDSD
-217 KERAGVE
+217 KKRAGVDKNL
-224 GSYQNSNV
+224 YDNSNV

-245 YANKA
+245 YAKNA
-250 KLALKVKP
+250 NLALKVKP
-258 VMAGAKVLSAAEI
+258 VVAGAKVLSAAEI

-278 GSLLSFGANNSNHIK
+278 GSFLSFPGWIRNYS
-293 WYDEWDDTINGK
+293 EWADAENGDK
-305 NVGNETKFTLLKPDT
+305 KGNKAKFTVINPET
-320 KEALAVYDNP
+320 GAALNLATNP
-330 FDVTFVAESS
+330 LGNTFVAENS
-340 PYKDNLDRTKYD
+340 PYYD
-352 AAVNSGLKNTIDENV
+352 LLKRENYGV
-367 FAGYDILLREK
+367 AKSWSATNPNAYAGYDVLLKVKDPKEINGEK
-378 NPVEVNGD
+378 
-386 EWYKYL
+386 YYQYL
-392 TVSEYLYDGI
+392 TVSEKMYDGI
-402 PEGTYS
+402 DNGNYTGLEVKTDYYAYIDFATASGGTY
-408 PLRVE
+408 
-413 TNWYAKIKYA
+413 
-423 IDANSDPANNT
+423 ANNK
-434 RVYTKT
+434 RVYVKESQVSPETP
-440 AEGSTANFPDPLE
+440 NWPDALE
-453 ARYHWKVTYYPS
+453 SRYHWKVTYYPTN
-465 QDSVV
+465 DSLV

-477 RMSHYEYGKKLPF
+477 RMNQSEYSQKLNI
-490 EKTHL
+490 ENTHL
-495 ANAWTNDYVNT
+495 ANAESQYYYNT
-506 VNEAKAYDKYF
+506 VNEGTAYPKGTS
-517 VEDDLDATNNH
+517 ASGIQ
-528 TYNYMY
+528 YNAMY
-534 NKAAGVPV
+534 NKAEYVPV
-542 ALSAVHFAIGGDETA
+542 ALFAMNFSAVGDDKSLLTIGAAEGNKVEAGNPNYGAVCKFDET
-557 FVTVSVPHD
+557 TYQTKT
-566 GNGNPIEATLGKY
+566 NGLATK
-579 AAECKFSNTGYPTF
+579 
-593 SQGPNAANNPAY
+593 NNPAY
-605 VTNVLPGVEAKEEYH
+605 VTNGTVDYQADMNLRVKFDH
-620 ANMRLLVRFNH
+620 D
-631 TYTPLI
+631 YTALI

-646 FINLVTGI
+646 FVNLVTGI
-654 ANNKYTE
+654 NSNKYTE

-676 VVYDVLDKGE
+676 VVYDVLDEGE

-703 CEEKGGVNENTV
+703 CEETEGVNVNEA
-715 PTVRIYNREFTNLAF
+715 PTVRIYNREFKNLAF

-739 DKENFYIINH
+739 NKDNFYIINH
-749 RRYSWNHNNEEVSNH
+749 RDYSKNNNNEEVSNH
-764 HLDTK
+764 HLDKK

-791 DSIARMDKFYQL
+791 DSVARAENYYQL
-803 QHIYDKNGGLM
+803 QHIYNKNGGLM

-822 LKLMES
+822 LKLMET

-835 FSVKVPDFTQRT
+835 FTVKVPDFTQLT
-847 YKELNQATGEI
+847 YEKINTATGKTEVKKGNMY
-858 ETKDGYLYDAILTDS
+858 TATLSDS
-873 VKYGKTSD
+873 VKYGLTSE
-881 KAQAPQLYKSFYKI
+881 KANAPQLYKSFYKI

-915 HNYVIANEADIAA
+915 HNYVIAKESDIAA
-928 GKNGLAFAVFQ
+928 GKDGLAFAVFQ
-939 VKENNCINGLHY
+939 VKENNCIDGLHY
-951 YALVNTTNYDFYPT
+951 YALVNTTNYDFYYT
-965 FVNKDIK
+965 FANKDLK
-972 VVKNLR
+972 VVNNLR
-978 KSTDSE
+978 KGYSSELGDFYFLKNGDNYKVSE
-984 GREFFFLSAK
+984 GEYTDYSEK
-994 ETGDASK
+994 DG
-1001 NIVFDEDKDQI
+1001 DQI
-1012 VFAVRNDRQFTGKLG
+1012 VFTKKNDRQFTGKLG
-1027 ISAINRTAKLDD
+1027 ISSVNMTAKFDD

-1047 FAVVAGDRPVYAT
+1047 FAVVSASRPVYAT
-1060 IANEFVNNDKKAL
+1060 LADEYVNKDKKAL

-1095 QHWGMNYLGAENMS
+1095 QRWGMNYLGAENMN
-1109 KPTKNEGFYIDA
+1109 KPTKNEGFYVDA
-1121 VAKSMG
+1121 VAKSMN

-1161 HPCGHGEWFPGYV
+1161 HSCGHGEWFPGYV
-1174 EGRFLINFNDSVQS
+1174 EGRFLVNFNDSVQS

-1225 PYTLE
+1225 PYTLA
-1230 SIKLVSTDKSEN
+1230 SIKEEAKDGS
-1242 GKKYI
+1242 GKLFI
-1247 NPLYLSEDSLGKVYD
+1247 NPLFLSEDSLGKVYD

-1354 ITGEFINQGARFL
+1354 VTGEFINQGARFL
-1367 FRGIDKDSEATA
+1367 FRDIDKDSGATA

-1385 SSVIVAGVDG
+1385 SSVVVAGTNG

>member
-22 AQVCPQDGEIPYRTR
+22 AQYCPQDGEIPYHTR

-49 NVYEINE
+49 NVYEING
-56 DYWYQLQVDA
+56 DYWYQLQVEPT
-66 ASANTDPS
+66 SANDIE
-74 ATGVYVLTAERDY
+74 AAKGDVYVLTAERDY

-204 LASADKLGVTMAD
+204 LASAGKLGVTMTG

-278 GSLLSFGANNSNHIK
+278 GSFLSFGANGSNHIK
-293 WYDEWDDTINGK
+293 KYDEWKDAIDGNAGK
-305 NVGNETKFTLLKPDT
+305 ETKFTLLKPDT
-320 KEALAVYDNP
+320 KEALTVYENP
-330 FDVTFVAESS
+330 FDVTFVAEES
-340 PYKDNLDRTKYD
+340 PYEENLDRANYGEAVDGLDAIVENKY
-352 AAVNSGLKNTIDENV
+352 
-367 FAGYDILLREK
+367 AGYDILLREK
-378 NPVEVNGD
+378 EPVKVNGE
-386 EWYKYL
+386 EWFKYL

-408 PLRVE
+408 PLKII
-413 TNWYAKIKYA
+413 TDWYAKIAYKEFGG
-423 IDANSDPANNT
+423 DPANNKRT
-434 RVYTKT
+434 YTQRAKGT
-440 AEGSTANFPDPLE
+440 TNNYPDPLE

-477 RMSHYEYGKKLPF
+477 RMSHAEYGGKLPF

-495 ANAWTNDYVNT
+495 ANAWTSDYVNT
-506 VNEAKAYDKYF
+506 VNSAKAYDSSYNGQK
-517 VEDDLDATNNH
+517 E
-528 TYNYMY
+528 YNYMY
-534 NKAAGVPV
+534 NKAVGVPV
-542 ALSAVHFAIGGDETA
+542 ALSAVNFAIGGDETA

-566 GNGNPIEATLGKY
+566 GNGNPIEAALDKY
-579 AAECKFSNTGYPTF
+579 AAKCKFSNTGYPTF

-631 TYTPLI
+631 KYTPLI

-646 FINLVTGI
+646 FVNLVTGI
-654 ANNKYTE
+654 NSNKYTE

-676 VVYDVLDKGE
+676 VVYDVLDEGE

-703 CEEKGGVNENTV
+703 CDETEGVNVNEA
-715 PTVRIYNREFTNLAF
+715 PTVRIYNREFEDLAF

-739 DKENFYIINH
+739 NKDNFYIINH
-749 RRYSWNHNNEEVSNH
+749 QDYSRNNINEEVSNH
-764 HLDTK
+764 HLDTQ

-781 EANTLGYLNL
+781 VANTLGYLNL
-791 DSIARMDKFYQL
+791 DSIARMEKFYQF

-835 FSVKVPDFTQRT
+835 FSVKVPDFTAAT
-847 YKELNQATGEI
+847 YSVMNSATGAI
-858 ETKDGYLYDAILTDS
+858 EEKKGNLFTAILSDS
-873 VKYGKTSD
+873 VKYGKASD

-900 NQIDNDHLFIAFDNQ
+900 NQIDNDHLFIALDNQ

-951 YALVNTTNYDFYPT
+951 YALVNTTNYDFHYT
-965 FVNKDIK
+965 FADKDLKVVNNLRYDVEKDIYFLKKGDDNK
-972 VVKNLR
+972 V
-978 KSTDSE
+978 SGESFSYAD
-984 GREFFFLSAK
+984 
-994 ETGDASK
+994 GDR
-1001 NIVFDEDKDQI
+1001 I
-1012 VFAVRNDRQFTGKLG
+1012 VFAKKNDRQFTGKLG

-1047 FAVVAGDRPVYAT
+1047 FAVVSTDRPLYAT
-1060 IANEFVNNDKKAL
+1060 IASEYVNNNKKAIDL
-1073 DIYTIERQ
+1073 RTIERQ

-1095 QHWGMNYLGAENMS
+1095 QRWSMNYLGAENMS
-1109 KPTKNEGFYIDA
+1109 KPTKNEGFYVDA

-1137 AADSVPAYTYCNVTI
+1137 AADSVPAYTYCDCDIHDVK
-1152 DDRVNHGIN
+1152 HGIN
-1161 HPCGHGEWFPGYV
+1161 SDCAHSEAYAGYV
-1174 EGRFLINFNDSVQS
+1174 SGRFLVNFNDSVQ
-1188 ALIDKVT
+1188 AAKIDKVT
-1195 NADKFKSDNY
+1195 NADKFTSDNY
-1205 TRLGFVEAVHRGDNL
+1205 TRLGFVEAVHRGDYL
-1220 YVLKY
+1220 YVLKA
-1225 PYTLE
+1225 PYTLDM
-1230 SIKLVSTDKSEN
+1230 IKEEAQDGSGMKI
-1242 GKKYI
+1242 I

-1282 DEGSFL
+1282 DEGENGESSFL

-1300 PHQEFSGVGSF
+1300 PYSEFSGVGSF

-1354 ITGEFINQGARFL
+1354 VTGEFINQGARFT
-1367 FRGIDKDSEATA
+1367 FNDINKDSEATA

-1415 VVANET
+1415 VVANEV

>member
-22 AQVCPQDGEIPYRTR
+22 AQYCPQDGEIPYHTR

-49 NVYEINE
+49 NVYEING
-56 DYWYQLQVDA
+56 DYWYQLQVEPT
-66 ASANTDPS
+66 SANDIE
-74 ATGVYVLTAERDY
+74 AAKGDVYVLTAERDY

-169 GCNSWWDLYTTDTQS
+169 GCNSWWDLYITDTQS

-204 LASADKLGVTMAD
+204 LASAGKLGVTMTG

-278 GSLLSFGANNSNHIK
+278 GSFLSFGANGSNHIK
-293 WYDEWDDTINGK
+293 KYDEWKDAIDGNAGK
-305 NVGNETKFTLLKPDT
+305 ETKFTLLKPDT
-320 KEALAVYDNP
+320 KEALTVYENP
-330 FDVTFVAESS
+330 FDVTFVAEES
-340 PYKDNLDRTKYD
+340 PYEENLDRANYGEAVDGLDVIVENKY
-352 AAVNSGLKNTIDENV
+352 
-367 FAGYDILLREK
+367 AGYDILLREK
-378 NPVEVNGD
+378 EPVKVNGE
-386 EWYKYL
+386 EWFKYL

-408 PLRVE
+408 PLKII
-413 TNWYAKIKYA
+413 TDWYAKIAYKEFGG
-423 IDANSDPANNT
+423 DPANNKRT
-434 RVYTKT
+434 YTQRAKGT
-440 AEGSTANFPDPLE
+440 TNNYPDPLE

-477 RMSHYEYGKKLPF
+477 RMSHAEYGGKLPF

-495 ANAWTNDYVNT
+495 ANAWTSDYVNT
-506 VNEAKAYDKYF
+506 VNSAKAYDSSYNGQK
-517 VEDDLDATNNH
+517 E
-528 TYNYMY
+528 YNYMY
-534 NKAAGVPV
+534 NKAVGVPV
-542 ALSAVHFAIGGDETA
+542 ALSAVNFAIGGDETA

-566 GNGNPIEATLGKY
+566 GNGNPIEAALYKY
-579 AAECKFSNTGYPTF
+579 AAKCKFSNTGYPTF

-631 TYTPLI
+631 KYTPLI

-646 FINLVTGI
+646 FVNLVTGI
-654 ANNKYTE
+654 NSNKYTE

-676 VVYDVLDKGE
+676 VVYDVLDEGE

-703 CEEKGGVNENTV
+703 CDETEGVNVNEA
-715 PTVRIYNREFTNLAF
+715 PTVRIYNREFEDLAF

-749 RRYSWNHNNEEVSNH
+749 RRYSRNHNNEEVSNH

-791 DSIARMDKFYQL
+791 NEEDRQEKFYQF

-835 FSVKVPDFTQRT
+835 FSVKVPDFTAAT
-847 YKELNQATGEI
+847 YSVMNSATGAI
-858 ETKDGYLYDAILTDS
+858 EEKKGNLFTAILSDS
-873 VKYGKTSD
+873 VKYGKASD

-900 NQIDNDHLFIAFDNQ
+900 NQIDNDHLFIALDNQ

-951 YALVNTTNYDFYPT
+951 YALVNTTNYDFHYT
-965 FVNKDIK
+965 FADKDLKVVNNLRYDVEKDIYFLKKGDDNK
-972 VVKNLR
+972 V
-978 KSTDSE
+978 SGESFSYAD
-984 GREFFFLSAK
+984 
-994 ETGDASK
+994 GDR
-1001 NIVFDEDKDQI
+1001 I
-1012 VFAVRNDRQFTGKLG
+1012 VFAKKNDRQFTGKLG

-1047 FAVVAGDRPVYAT
+1047 FAVVSTDRPLYAT
-1060 IANEFVNNDKKAL
+1060 IASEYVNNNKKAIDL
-1073 DIYTIERQ
+1073 RTIERQ

-1095 QHWGMNYLGAENMS
+1095 QRWSMNYLGAENMS
-1109 KPTKNEGFYIDA
+1109 KPTKNEGFYVDA

-1137 AADSVPAYTYCNVTI
+1137 AADSVPAYTYCDCDIHDVK
-1152 DDRVNHGIN
+1152 HGIN
-1161 HPCGHGEWFPGYV
+1161 SDCAHSEAYAGYV
-1174 EGRFLINFNDSVQS
+1174 SGRFLVNFNDSVQ
-1188 ALIDKVT
+1188 AAKIDKVT
-1195 NADKFKSDNY
+1195 NADKFTSDNY
-1205 TRLGFVEAVHRGDNL
+1205 TRLGFVEAVHRGDYL
-1220 YVLKY
+1220 YVLKA
-1225 PYTLE
+1225 PYTLDM
-1230 SIKLVSTDKSEN
+1230 IKEEAQDGSGMKI
-1242 GKKYI
+1242 I

-1282 DEGSFL
+1282 DEGENGESSFL

-1300 PHQEFSGVGSF
+1300 PYSEFSGVGSF

-1354 ITGEFINQGARFL
+1354 VTGEFINQGARFT
-1367 FRGIDKDSEATA
+1367 FNDINKDSEATA

-1415 VVANET
+1415 VVANEV

>member
-22 AQVCPQDGEIPYRTR
+22 AQYCPQDGEIPYRTR

-49 NVYEINE
+49 NVYEING
-56 DYWYQLQVDA
+56 DYWYQLQVDPT
-66 ASANTDPS
+66 SANDIED
-74 ATGVYVLTAERDY
+74 AKGDVYVLTAERDY

-108 WKIVKSPVEVNG
+108 WKIEKNPVEVNG
-120 RRFYFEN
+120 RRFCFKN
-127 KETGFKLTFD
+127 KETGFELTFD
-137 HQNAL
+137 HLNAL
-142 QVKGGTVTI
+142 QVNPDGRIHATDK
-151 APNNAN
+151 AN
-157 ANWEFLKDGLMD
+157 AGWSFLKDGLMD

-184 SKFEYSRV
+184 AKFEYSRV

-278 GSLLSFGANNSNHIK
+278 GSFLSFGENGSNHIK
-293 WYDEWDDTINGK
+293 WYDEWKDAIDGK
-305 NVGNETKFTLLKPDT
+305 NAGKETKFTLLKPDT
-320 KEALAVYDNP
+320 KEALTVYENP
-330 FDVTFVAESS
+330 FDVTFVAEES
-340 PYKDNLDRTKYD
+340 PYEKNLNRANYGAAADGLD
-352 AAVNSGLKNTIDENV
+352 AIVANQY
-367 FAGYDILLREK
+367 AGYDILLREK
-378 NPVEVNGD
+378 DPVKVNGE
-386 EWYKYL
+386 EWFKYL

-408 PLRVE
+408 PLKII
-413 TNWYAKIKYA
+413 TDWYAKIAYKEFGG
-423 IDANSDPANNT
+423 DPANNE
-434 RVYTKT
+434 RIYTQKAKET
-440 AEGSTANFPDPLE
+440 TNNYPDPLE

-477 RMSHYEYGKKLPF
+477 RMSHAEYGEKLPF

-495 ANAWTNDYVNT
+495 ANAYTSNYVNT
-506 VNEAKAYDKYF
+506 VNSAKAYDADYTDQK
-517 VEDDLDATNNH
+517 E
-528 TYNYMY
+528 YNYMY

-542 ALSAVHFAIGGDETA
+542 ALSAVNFAIGGDETA

-566 GNGNPIEATLGKY
+566 GNGNPIEAALKKY
-579 AAECKFSNTGYPTF
+579 AAKCKFSNTGYPTF

-605 VTNVLPGVEAKEEYH
+605 VTNVLPGVEGNEEYH

-637 RGTQENGVY
+637 RGSQDNGVY
-646 FINLVTGI
+646 FVNLVTGV
-654 ANNKYTE
+654 NSNKYTE

-676 VVYDVLDKGE
+676 VVYDVLDEGE

-703 CEEKGGVNENTV
+703 CEETEGVNVNEA

-739 DKENFYIINH
+739 NKDNFYIINH
-749 RRYSWNHNNEEVSNH
+749 RRYSWNDNNEEVSNH

-791 DSIARMDKFYQL
+791 NEEDRQEKFYQF

-835 FSVKVPDFTQRT
+835 FSVKVPDFTAAT
-847 YKELNQATGEI
+847 YEEMDHSTGEI
-858 ETKDGYLYDAILTDS
+858 KVKEGYLYTATLSDS
-873 VKYGKTSD
+873 VKYGKASD

-915 HNYVIANEADIAA
+915 HNYVIANEEDIAA
-928 GKNGLAFAVFQ
+928 GKDGLAFAVFQ

-951 YALVNTTNYDFYPT
+951 YALVNTTNYDFHYT
-965 FVNKDIK
+965 FADKDLK
-972 VVKNLR
+972 VVNNLR
-978 KSTDSE
+978 KDYTPE
-984 GREFFFLSAK
+984 LGWFYFLSSK
-994 ETGDASK
+994 ETGKASEDIRYQDGDR
-1001 NIVFDEDKDQI
+1001 IVFTKKD
-1012 VFAVRNDRQFTGKLG
+1012 DRQFTGKLG

-1047 FAVVAGDRPVYAT
+1047 FAVVSTDRPLYAT
-1060 IANEFVNNDKKAL
+1060 IASEYVNNDKMAIDL
-1073 DIYTIERQ
+1073 RTIERQ

-1095 QHWGMNYLGAENMS
+1095 QRWNMNYLGAENMS
-1109 KPTKNEGFYIDA
+1109 KPTKNEGFYVDA

-1161 HPCGHGEWFPGYV
+1161 HSCGHGEWFPGYV
-1174 EGRFLINFNDSVQS
+1174 EGRFLVNFNDSVQ
-1188 ALIDKVT
+1188 AAKIDKVT

-1225 PYTLE
+1225 PYTLA
-1230 SIKLVSTDKSEN
+1230 SIKEEAKDGS
-1242 GKKYI
+1242 GKLFI
-1247 NPLYLSEDSLGKVYD
+1247 NPLFLSEDSLGKVYD

-1282 DEGSFL
+1282 AEGENGESSFL

-1300 PHQEFSGVGSF
+1300 PHSEFSGVGSF

-1326 KYYNKDGNHNTGDYT
+1326 KYYSNDGNHNTGDYT
-1341 DDWVAAGD
+1341 DDWAAAGD
-1349 KTDDN
+1349 ITAEN
-1354 ITGEFINQGARFL
+1354 VTGEFINQGARFT
-1367 FRGIDKDSEATA
+1367 FNAFEKDSEATA
-1379 NEEIAT
+1379 NETIAAGN
-1385 SSVIVAGVDG
+1385 VVVAGVNG
-1395 AVVVKGAEGKNVIV
+1395 AVVVKGAEGKNVVV

-1415 VVANET
+1415 VVANEV

-1432 QGVVVV
+1432 AGVVVV

>member
-11 LALLAGSLPVA
+11 LALLAGSFPVA
-22 AQVCPQDGEIPYRTR
+22 AQYCPQDGEIPYHTR

-49 NVYEINE
+49 NVYEING
-56 DYWYQLQVDA
+56 DYWYQLQVEPT
-66 ASANTDPS
+66 SANDIE
-74 ATGVYVLTAERDY
+74 AAKGDVYVLTAERDY

-142 QVKGGTVTI
+142 QVNSRGAVDPAAK
-151 APNNAN
+151 AN

-169 GCNSWWDLYTTDTQS
+169 GCNSWWDLYTTDTQN

-204 LASADKLGVTMAD
+204 LASADKLGVPMTG
-217 KERAGVE
+217 KERAGVDNTMFH
-224 GSYQNSNV
+224 NSNV

-250 KLALKVKP
+250 GLALKVKP

-278 GSLLSFGANNSNHIK
+278 GSFLSFGANGSNHIK
-293 WYDEWDDTINGK
+293 WYDEWKDAIDGNAGK
-305 NVGNETKFTLLKPDT
+305 ETKFTLLKPDT
-320 KEALAVYDNP
+320 KEALTVYENP
-330 FDVTFVAESS
+330 FDVTFVAEES
-340 PYKDNLDRTKYD
+340 PYEKNLNRANYGD
-352 AAVNSGLKNTIDENV
+352 AADGLDLIVANQY
-367 FAGYDILLREK
+367 AGYDILLREK
-378 NPVEVNGD
+378 DPVKVNGE

-408 PLRVE
+408 PLKII
-413 TNWYAKIKYA
+413 TDWYAKIAYKEFGT
-423 IDANSDPANNT
+423 DPADNT
-434 RVYTKT
+434 RTYTQK
-440 AEGSTANFPDPLE
+440 AVGTANNYPDPLE

-477 RMSHYEYGKKLPF
+477 RMSHAEYGEKLPF

-495 ANAWTNDYVNT
+495 ANAWTSDYVNT
-506 VNEAKAYDKYF
+506 VNLAKAYDALYAGQK
-517 VEDDLDATNNH
+517 E
-528 TYNYMY
+528 YNYMY

-542 ALSAVHFAIGGDETA
+542 ALSAVNFAIGGDETA

-566 GNGNPIEATLGKY
+566 GNGNPIEAALEDY
-579 AAECKFSNTGYPTF
+579 AAKCKFENTQYTTF
-593 SQGPNAANNPAY
+593 SQGPDKANNPAY
-605 VTNVLPGVEAKEEYH
+605 VTNVLKGVEDKEEYH

-637 RGTQENGVY
+637 RGSQENGVY
-646 FINLVTGI
+646 FVNLVTGV
-654 ANNKYTE
+654 NSNKYTE

-676 VVYDVLDKGE
+676 VVYDVLDEGE

-703 CEEKGGVNENTV
+703 CEETEGVNVNEA

-730 EGQLYVDKD
+730 EGQLYVDKNNKD
-739 DKENFYIINH
+739 NFYIINH
-749 RRYSWNHNNEEVSNH
+749 RRYSWNDNNEEVSNH

-791 DSIARMDKFYQL
+791 DSVVRAENYYQL
-803 QHIYDKNGGLM
+803 QHIYNKNGGLM

-822 LKLMES
+822 LKLMET

-835 FSVKVPDFTQRT
+835 FTVKVPDFTQLT
-847 YKELNQATGEI
+847 YEEVNNTTGKIEVKKGNMYTAT
-858 ETKDGYLYDAILTDS
+858 LSDS
-873 VKYGKTSD
+873 VKYGWTSE
-881 KAQAPQLYKSFYKI
+881 KANAPQLYKSFYKI

-915 HNYVIANEADIAA
+915 HNYVIAKESDIAA
-928 GKNGLAFAVFQ
+928 GKDGLAFAVFQ
-939 VKENNCINGLHY
+939 VKENNCIDGLHY
-951 YALVNTTNYDFYPT
+951 YALVNTTNYDFAYT
-965 FVNKDIK
+965 FANKDLK
-972 VVKNLR
+972 VVNNLR
-978 KSTDSE
+978 YDEKEDVY
-984 GREFFFLSAK
+984 FLK
-994 ETGDASK
+994 NGDDNKISGTTISYDAA
-1001 NIVFDEDKDQI
+1001 NGDQI
-1012 VFAVRNDRQFTGKLG
+1012 VFTKKNDRQFTGKLG
-1027 ISAINRTAKLDD
+1027 ISSVNMTAKFDD

-1047 FAVVAGDRPVYAT
+1047 FAVVSASRPVYAT
-1060 IANEFVNNDKKAL
+1060 LADEYVNNSNKAIDL
-1073 DIYTIERQ
+1073 RTIERQ
-1081 GNESLFEDSSSKEA
+1081 GNESLFEDSSSNEA
-1095 QHWGMNYLGAENMS
+1095 KRWGMNYLGAENMTL
-1109 KPTKNEGFYIDA
+1109 PTNNEGFYVDA
-1121 VAKSMG
+1121 VAKSMN

-1161 HPCGHGEWFPGYV
+1161 HSCGHGEWFPGYV
-1174 EGRFLINFNDSVQS
+1174 EGRFLVNFNDSIQS

-1205 TRLGFVEAVHRGDNL
+1205 TRLGFVEAVHRGDSL

-1230 SIKLVSTDKSEN
+1230 SIKEASKDASEN
-1242 GKKYI
+1242 GKMYI
-1247 NPLYLSEDSLGKVYD
+1247 NPLFLSEDSLGKVYD

-1288 IESNDSANKDGK
+1288 IESNDAANKDGK
-1300 PHQEFSGVGSF
+1300 PYSLYSAVGSY

-1326 KYYNKDGNHNTGDYT
+1326 KYYNDNGSHNTGDFT
-1341 DDWVAAGD
+1341 DDWVAQGD

-1354 ITGEFINQGARFL
+1354 TTGEFINQGARFV
-1367 FRGIDKDSEATA
+1367 FNAIDKDSQATA
-1379 NEEIAT
+1379 NETIAT
-1385 SSVIVAGVDG
+1385 SSVIVAGQDG

-1415 VVANET
+1415 VVANEVLT
-1421 VSSDNATIAAP
+1421 SDNAQIAAP